1 MSYVFMKVLES
12 APQRYEAGMRMLT
25 LGRLARVRED
35 VAALVSAGDRVLDI
49 GCGTGSLAILL
60 AKRGATVVAIDI
72 APAMVSQAARSV
84 YEAGVAELVA
94 VQETGAVDLDTAFA
108 SESFDVVVG
117 TLVLSE
123 LSRDEIEY
131 TLRECLRILRRGGSL
146 LIADEVLPRSVL
158 GKMGGFLLR
167 LPFAVAAFVLTQST
181 THRVSDLEERIAEA
195 GFRIV
200 RVTGYLAGTMKLVVA
215 EKVAC
220 LHDG

>member
-1 MSYVFMKVLES
+1 
-12 APQRYEAGMRMLT
+12 MRMLT